1 MHAHV
6 CQGEEGV
13 HMSAGALEGQKWVL
27 DPLGLELQVV
37 VSYISWVLE
46 TEFTSSGRV
55 AICPIPFVLILL

>member
-1 MHAHV
+1 
-6 CQGEEGV
+6 
-13 HMSAGALEGQKWVL
+13 MSAGALEGQKWVL